1 MITKSLG
8 EVLREWRDKADV
20 SLRELAKDV
29 GVSAPFLSDV
39 ELGKRYP
46 RDDVLRKIA
55 DRLGVDFDELKRHD
69 NRESFADIKRMMQ
82 ADPKIGFAFRTAAE
96 QLKEGSISA
105 EDLVRKLGQKD
116 KRK

>member
-8 EVLREWRDKADV
+8 EMLREWRDKADI
-20 SLRELAKDV
+20 SLRELARDV

-55 DRLGVDFDELKRHD
+55 ERLEIAFDDLKRYD
-69 NRESFADIKRMMQ
+69 NRESVADIKRMMQ

-96 QLKEGSISA
+96 KIKDGSLTAEG
-105 EDLVRKLGQKD
+105 LVKKLEQKG
-116 KRK
+116 R

>member
-8 EVLREWRDKADV
+8 EVLREWRDKADI
-20 SLRELAKDV
+20 SLREMAKEV

-55 DRLGVDFDELKRHD
+55 ERLGVSFDDLKQYD
-69 NRESFADIKRMMQ
+69 NRETYADIKRMMQ
-82 ADPKIGFAFRTAAE
+82 SDPKIGFAFRTAAE
-96 QLKEGSISA
+96 KIKDGSLSPA
-105 EDLVRKLGQKD
+105 DLVKKLEQKG
-116 KRK
+116 KPR